1 MEPAHIFA
9 PGHTWPDVVLRAIEA
24 LIVIVPVL
32 LSWDNRRRHR
42 EAILSRDLSPDQLRA
57 LAAPKPMPTPGAT
70 AGLVILIL
78 LGIGMVAHLARE
90 HTSGVAGVPG
100 ACSPATCKPPAR
112 CTADGC
118 TDVAAPHGEVAGDP
132 PWASDRGAWDGRA
145 PWLRSGS

>member
-42 EAILSRDLSPDQLRA
+42 EAILNRDLSPDQLRA

-70 AGLVILIL
+70 AAGWACDQ
-78 LGIGMVAHLARE
+78 AHGHDRARAWG
-90 HTSGVAGVPG
+90 TRRIAD
-100 ACSPATCKPPAR
+100 ACA
-112 CTADGC
+112 
-118 TDVAAPHGEVAGDP
+118 
-132 PWASDRGAWDGRA
+132 AWDASAGPVA
-145 PWLRSGS
+145 T